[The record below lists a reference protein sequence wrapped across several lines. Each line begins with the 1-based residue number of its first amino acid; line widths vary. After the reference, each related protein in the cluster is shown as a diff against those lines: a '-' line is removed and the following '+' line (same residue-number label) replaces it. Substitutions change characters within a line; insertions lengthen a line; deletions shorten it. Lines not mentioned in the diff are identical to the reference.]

1 MKTCRAEGGG
11 KWEGGL
17 CRRLP
22 LICRRLAITNSCNE
36 NIAPARHWP
45 PLINWCNYC
54 LLKLGLRRPGW
65 SGVGPVGS
73 VIRGGHRSSRPRDA
87 RPMWILNWPINYNY
101 PLWWVWRFNGTLFG
115 HNCSGLPR
123 VNIRNQTLHS
133 YISCVNVYWVL
144 FSIYILCAGR
154 SWTLWSPFVDFPWV
168 EIDMGLSWSKSIYL
182 YVFLKQK
189 CLTKTRL
196 YYRN

>member
-1 MKTCRAEGGG
+1 MPSGGWG
-11 KWEGGL
+11 VVGGGL

-36 NIAPARHWP
+36 NIAPARYWP

-54 LLKLGLRRPGW
+54 LLQLGLRRPGW

-73 VIRGGHRSSRPRDA
+73 LIRGGHRSSRPRDA

-115 HNCSGLPR
+115 HNCPGLRR
-123 VNIRNQTLHS
+123 VNIRNQTL
-133 YISCVNVYWVL
+133 YISCANVYWVL
-144 FSIYILCAGR
+144 FHIHIVCRAFLDPVV
-154 SWTLWSPFVDFPWV
+154 PFCGF
-168 EIDMGLSWSKSIYL
+168 
-182 YVFLKQK
+182 FLE
-189 CLTKTRL
+189 LR
-196 YYRN
+196 